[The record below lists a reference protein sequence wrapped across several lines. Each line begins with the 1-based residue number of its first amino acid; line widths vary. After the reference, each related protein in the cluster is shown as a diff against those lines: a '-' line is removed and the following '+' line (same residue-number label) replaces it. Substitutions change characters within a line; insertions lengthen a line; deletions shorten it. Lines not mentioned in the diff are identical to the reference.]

1 MAPWGLLAG
10 AAACILFPQHKG
22 AILALG
28 AVATVLRGDGAG
40 GGQASGGNGGGGRGD
55 DELFVGTDGEAT
67 RPARRVVLEWHGVD
81 CQLLDKHGKE
91 AKRILRNVSGGAQP
105 GRLLAI
111 MGPSGSGKTTLLNTL
126 AGQLPRSGKMRLR
139 GRLLI
144 DGVPVQQA
152 RLRQAYVRQ
161 EDIFYSQLTVRE
173 TLVMAAKLQLPKSM
187 PEAFKDSYVDSLLQR
202 LGLVRRQPDLLSE
215 LLPVLLH
222 CSELMALRS
231 TQVGAADTI
240 VGDNKVRGI
249 SGGEKKRLSI
259 ACELIA
265 SPSVIFADEPT
276 TGLDAFQAE
285 KVMETLRQL
294 AKDGH
299 TVVASIHQP
308 RGSIY
313 TMFDDLLLLADGLV
327 IYSGHAD
334 EALSYFGELGHTC
347 PLHSNPAEFLSDLIS
362 IDFSSAETEAQT
374 RDRVTE
380 LAAKFGKKQRQQPM
394 PQPDEEGEKQGEEE
408 RLGAFINARRGG
420 WFTQFRLLFR
430 RAWRQT
436 IRDKP
441 TNFVRGT
448 MNVTSAIIFGSIFWR
463 MGLGQTAIQD
473 RMGLLQVAAINTAMA
488 SLTKTVNVFPRE
500 RVIVDRERSKGS
512 YGVGPYFVSKLMAEL
527 PIGAAFP
534 LLFGAI
540 VYPLTGLH
548 KSAKRFLQFCGLVTI
563 ESFTSSALG
572 LTVGSLVPSTEAALA
587 LGPSIMT
594 VFIVFGGYYVNAENT
609 PSFFRWIPS
618 VSLIRWAF
626 EGLCVNEFRGL
637 KFDARQPT
645 DAKTGEQVLERL
657 SFGNSSIEHAVR
669 KEVQILLFWYLATF
683 YLLKAKRP
691 KFQPL
696 EEPSQEEPVV
706 SPLPD
711 TTEVSENDI

>member
-22 AILALG
+22 AIMALG

-40 GGQASGGNGGGGRGD
+40 GGQAPGGNGGGGRGD
-55 DELFVGTDGEAT
+55 DELFVSTDGEAT
-67 RPARRVVLEWHGVD
+67 RPARRVVLEWRGVD
-81 CQLLDKHGKE
+81 CQLLDKRGKE
-91 AKRILRNVSGGAQP
+91 AKRILQNVSGAAQP

-144 DGVPVQQA
+144 DGVPAQQA

-173 TLVMAAKLQLPKSM
+173 TLVMAAKLQLPESM
-187 PEAFKDSYVDSLLQR
+187 PEAAKDAYVDSLLQR
-202 LGLVRRQPDLLSE
+202 LGLVRHTPDLLSE
-215 LLPVLLH
+215 LPL
-222 CSELMALRS
+222 
-231 TQVGAADTI
+231 VGAADTI

-334 EALSYFGELGHTC
+334 EALSYFGELGHNC
-347 PLHSNPAEFLSDLIS
+347 PSHSNPAEFLSDLIS
-362 IDFSSAETEAQT
+362 IDFSSAETEART

-380 LAAKFGKKQRQQPM
+380 LAAKFSEKQRQQPM
-394 PQPDEEGEKQGEEE
+394 PQPDEEGQKQREEE
-408 RLGAFINARRGG
+408 RQGAFINARRGG
-420 WFTQFRLLFR
+420 WFTQFRLLLR

-527 PIGAAFP
+527 PTGAAFP

-609 PSFFRWIPS
+609 PSFFRWIPN

-637 KFDARQPT
+637 RFEANQPT

-696 EEPSQEEPVV
+696 EEPSQEESIV
-706 SPLPD
+706 SPLPG
-711 TTEVSENDI
+711 TNKVSENDK